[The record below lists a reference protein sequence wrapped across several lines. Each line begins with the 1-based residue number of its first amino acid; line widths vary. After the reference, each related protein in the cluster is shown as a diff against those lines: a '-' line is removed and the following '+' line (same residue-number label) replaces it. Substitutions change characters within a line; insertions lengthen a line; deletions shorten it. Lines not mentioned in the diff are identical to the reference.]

1 MYKDMYEKLKFHKE
15 KIIQGFIKL
24 GIYPNNDKIQYIL
37 NTIDLSLPFLQIQEA
52 NEGDKFNCKAYN
64 QMVENIYRDLKLLYK
79 LLEEIQIKEYIELQ
93 AFIDSHLNYLENK
106 TNYYLN
112 KSKQENNTTS
122 LGKTIFFKDDSFNI
136 TIKNTLTFIDL
147 GSIDIVPGSRIACL
161 LDANDI
167 YKNQAI
173 FIFEAP
179 IGNLKVTPFN
189 ANQNSLLIPGEKTK
203 NEYDYSLND
212 NLITN
217 DKILMDLKIE
227 INKENKYYILGEKDK
242 VFVKQFGETT
252 KQSFMYRPTPLNQLG
267 FKEKT
272 YIDFYTVGS
281 QSITFKFSKKPVKTN
296 FAINNYKVENLDYVH
311 HFFIEAEPDF
321 SFEFEID
328 KGDVYAIKEE
338 GKIINDNLYFP
349 KMIETKDFHIIEYD
363 NSKKTKY
370 NCYVQIT
377 NDNDEPIKINSITI
391 KQLLT
396 FENGGDNV

>member
-1 MYKDMYEKLKFHKE
+1 MYKDIYEKLKFHKE
-15 KIIQGFIKL
+15 KIIQSFIKT
-24 GIYPNNDKIQYIL
+24 GIYPTDNEVNRLL
-37 NTIDLSLPFLQIQEA
+37 NSIDASLPLLQVQRVEP
-52 NEGDKFNCKAYN
+52 GDNFDSKAYN
-64 QMVENIYRDLKLLYK
+64 KMIECIYKDLQLLYQM
-79 LLEEIQIKEYIELQ
+79 LQEYQIKEFIELK
-93 AFIDSHLNYLENK
+93 AFSDNHLQEIQSK
-106 TNYYLN
+106 VNYYLN
-112 KSKQENNTTS
+112 KSKQESQTTT
-122 LGKTIFFKDDSFNI
+122 LGKTLYYQDSNFNR
-136 TIKNTLTFIDL
+136 KVDNTLTFIDL

-173 FIFEAP
+173 FIFESP

-396 FENGGDNV
+396 FENEGDNV